1 MLKLTKTGIGLL
13 TRQYRSVLKKCW
25 LINVGIWNLVT
36 NLVSNVATAI
46 GGVMSTLRGSS
57 KNSAKEF
64 LELIAALQNC
74 NFLND
79 EVLKNT
85 ANNFIETIKLP
96 AAEMLN
102 TLTGGTFLFVFQTH
116 KNVLDDL
123 FAKRGFK
130 QKLITTTAIGLAV
143 TAITMPTE
151 AEAAYVW
158 DWDNRRL
165 LISTI
170 DANYAE
176 NGLWIRD
183 ANTNKT
189 VVQLWYGG
197 EALGGALELTS
208 GNQNNKTYLTNK
220 WFSLNNSSRATGID
234 FASNVNG
241 GTTDASHLA
250 TTGSVTQMLSNNY
263 YRKDKKSGI
272 LNGFEEGEKGN
283 EIGDNFSKLA
293 ANDNFHL
300 VNDGIFSNQSTTF
313 DAKVAEN
320 VPAAELRFN
329 IANETGKEFAKMP
342 FCAPT
347 VAGTSIFFQQKNIE
361 VLDNFYKNSQC
372 LKASNDNFAITTFL
386 RAI

>member
-1 MLKLTKTGIGLL
+1 MLRLTRTAIGLL
-13 TRQYRSVLKKCW
+13 TRQYRSVLKKCR

-250 TTGSVTQMLSNNY
+250 TTGSVTEMLSNNY
-263 YRKDKKSGI
+263 YRKDEKSGI
-272 LNGFEEGEKGN
+272 LNGFEAGKIGN
-283 EIGDNFSKLA
+283 EIGDNFSKFRA
-293 ANDNFHL
+293 DNDNF
-300 VNDGIFSNQSTTF
+300 VT
-313 DAKVAEN
+313 VEN
-320 VPAAELRFN
+320 KAA
-329 IANETGKEFAKMP
+329 
-342 FCAPT
+342 
-347 VAGTSIFFQQKNIE
+347 
-361 VLDNFYKNSQC
+361 
-372 LKASNDNFAITTFL
+372 
-386 RAI
+386 